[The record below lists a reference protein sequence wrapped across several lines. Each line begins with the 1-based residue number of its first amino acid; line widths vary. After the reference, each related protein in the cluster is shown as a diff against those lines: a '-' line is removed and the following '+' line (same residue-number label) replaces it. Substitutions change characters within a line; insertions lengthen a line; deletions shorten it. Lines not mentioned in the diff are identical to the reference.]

1 MLSNINSGALR
12 GGCLLIIQDEG
23 HVDCVALHEVRHEV
37 VIESFIVSE
46 EGYSLGDGEAGVHVS
61 GVHEVLELGHQG
73 SVISEFAVVVDVKS
87 ATAVGDIPH
96 EYPQGVK
103 CSLPLF
109 VEDSLD
115 GLELGLLDGFS
126 FHVVDET
133 KRVSE
138 HAVLGELVD
147 RIGPGIPHSNAY
159 EGKGFAGMWE
169 YVLPLREMMKGDS
182 LVFSFIFSVMI
193 VEAIE
198 GM

>member
-12 GGCLLIIQDEG
+12 GSCLLIIQDEG
-23 HVDCVALHEVRHEV
+23 HVDCVALHYVIKKGLCNV
-37 VIESFIVSE
+37 VAICNKSDPIGDRVSLV
-46 EGYSLGDGEAGVHVS
+46 YLRSV
-61 GVHEVLELGHQG
+61 Q
-73 SVISEFAVVVDVKS
+73 VISEIIEVIVPKLPQIVQVDSPGLVLDNLH
-87 ATAVGDIPH
+87 VPH
-96 EYPQGVK
+96 LEDE
-103 CSLPLF
+103 CLFPLF

-115 GLELGLLDGFS
+115 GLELDLLNFLP
-126 FHVVDET
+126 FVIVNKT
-133 KRVSE
+133 KGVSE

-159 EGKGFAGMWE
+159 EGKGFAGMCE